1 MLSASVIILEYVCPL
16 MGCIFANLMFSA
28 PFNDVR
34 SATRNGTLGC
44 LNPTPWAMM
53 TGNCSGWVTY
63 SYLIQNHFVFWANAP
78 GLVLSV
84 WLNMAAVKL
93 QYCDRISQSMRSSF
107 VQLLDNNRKSFKTP
121 VLDRRELG
129 DKNDDEDVSGAQ
141 NSFANLRKMALD
153 ITIQKIEAPAP
164 HEKVV
169 VGVVIFWLAIIS
181 FISFLKLELSQRQL
195 VVGIAVNIN
204 LLFFYGAPLS
214 TIFTVL
220 RTRDSSS
227 IHRRTMIMNTMNG
240 IFWTAFGFGTVDYF
254 ISVPNGLG
262 AILGFVQMFLC
273 LVMPRR
279 GNEQTNRDGDVDD
292 LELGAITSHG
302 SNSDVKE
309 IEPLGTTIHSQ
320 EEGQIQTNN

>member
-1 MLSASVIILEYVCPL
+1 
-16 MGCIFANLMFSA
+16 
-28 PFNDVR
+28 
-34 SATRNGTLGC
+34 
-44 LNPTPWAMM
+44 
-53 TGNCSGWVTY
+53 
-63 SYLIQNHFVFWANAP
+63 
-78 GLVLSV
+78 
-84 WLNMAAVKL
+84 MAAVKL

>member
-1 MLSASVIILEYVCPL
+1 MLSAGVIVLEYVCPL

-34 SATRNGTLGC
+34 SATKNGTLGC

-78 GLVLSV
+78 GLVLSI

-93 QYCDRISQSMRSSF
+93 QYCDRMSQSMRSSF
-107 VQLLDNNRKSFKTP
+107 VQLLDNNRKSFK
-121 VLDRRELG
+121 VSELDRRALG
-129 DKNDDEDVSGAQ
+129 DKYEDDDVSGAP

-181 FISFLKLELSQRQL
+181 FISFLKLDPSQRQL

-214 TIFTVL
+214 TIFTVI

-227 IHRRTMIMNTMNG
+227 IHRRTMVMNTMNG

-262 AILGFVQMFLC
+262 AILGFVQMFMC
-273 LVMPRR
+273 LVMPCK
-279 GNEQTNRDGDVDD
+279 GNEQHTRNAEVYD
-292 LELGAITSHG
+292 LELGASTSHG
-302 SNSDVKE
+302 SSSDIKE
-309 IEPLGTTIHSQ
+309 IEPLGTTVDRQ
-320 EEGQIQTNN
+320 EETQIQTKN